1 MEEKPAG
8 SSATAGADSP
18 ASAEPASSRR
28 RAGGLKRKANAT
40 SVNSSSST
48 PSKRLTRE
56 KAAISHPPIHN
67 GGPLTRARQGPNNL
81 GSSASAAAAGAGFK
95 LEDKVA
101 LSASEAATVA
111 ALEEEISKLEKLK
124 ASIEAEFEGIRS
136 RDSNAHVVPNH
147 CGWFSW
153 SKIHLLEERALPSFF
168 NGKSQTRT
176 PDTYMKIRNWIVKK
190 FHANPNVQIELK
202 DLSELEV
209 ADLDAKQEVLEFLD
223 YWGLIN
229 FHPFPQIDSSANAY
243 SDEAAKKDS
252 LLEKLFHFETIQPSP
267 LVLHKPNLSTP
278 SVPSGL
284 FPESSIA
291 EDLVQPE
298 GPAVE
303 YHCNSC
309 SADCSRK
316 RYHCQKQVGCFLE
329 FVSYCYRRKRYL
341 AVPNHHL
348 DRRRFIFTIIFVLSD
363 YPLGKQA
370 DYDLC
375 ADCFSN
381 RKFGSD
387 MSSSDFI
394 LMEPADPGLSGGK
407 WTDQETLL
415 LLEALELYKENWNEI
430 AEHVATKTKAQCI
443 LHFVQMPTED
453 AFFDCDDDVDGSSK
467 ETTDQPTIVD
477 DASVPKDGIEISEE
491 KTGAKEDFPLALP
504 MEASKQEDASELK
517 VVQETAKLGNAN
529 EAIVGE
535 ETTKSKDTSEVKAAQ
550 HLGENLAVKALT
562 EAFQAIGYLHTPEI
576 QLSFAE
582 VGNPVMALGSNKIV
596 FLEDT
601 LDQAHIPAKFILS
614 NEAAFLARLV
624 GSDVSTASSGCSLKS
639 LSSDSPG
646 MQLAARHCFLL
657 EDPPDNQQEP
667 AEPDCATETA
677 NQDAQNFNQ
686 EGQAQKGNNAD
697 GGELSIDNSNRK
709 IEDSAAEEKQPLNSP
724 SDKSTENVNTANEA
738 GTAVSHE
745 VEHGKLKE
753 SSDSVLQKEPQINVL
768 KESNEMPSNSE
779 CPPSSTKETEGT
791 STTVPSQPKEVN
803 KDVEMVSNSTP
814 AENDEPCPSVASVP
828 VEEESQTAETS
839 KDVDM
844 ISDSLPAEKNEQ
856 QQPVKSNS
864 VRDSTPSI
872 EAPKDVDM
880 LSSMT
885 SELKEPPQ
893 PVAPNSVVENGAT
906 KAEDQKGSKRESADF
921 KQNDDNSID
930 KVKRAA
936 VSALSAAAVKAK
948 LLANQEEDQI
958 RQLAASLIE
967 KQLRKLETKLA
978 FFNEMDHVIMRVREQ
993 LDRSK
998 QKLYH
1003 ERAQIIAA
1011 RLGLPASSSRGM
1023 PPQLPTNRIAM
1034 NFANSIPRPPMS
1046 MTSQRP
1052 PIARP
1057 MGTLAPTPSNT
1068 FVSTTA
1074 GSSIRPSGQDKLSS
1088 VGMK

>member
-316 RYHCQKQVGCFLE
+316 RYHCQKQ
-329 FVSYCYRRKRYL
+329 
-341 AVPNHHL
+341 
-348 DRRRFIFTIIFVLSD
+348 
-363 YPLGKQA
+363 A

-582 VGNPVMALGSNKIV
+582 VGNPVMAL
-596 FLEDT
+596 
-601 LDQAHIPAKFILS
+601 
-614 NEAAFLARLV
+614 AAFLARLV